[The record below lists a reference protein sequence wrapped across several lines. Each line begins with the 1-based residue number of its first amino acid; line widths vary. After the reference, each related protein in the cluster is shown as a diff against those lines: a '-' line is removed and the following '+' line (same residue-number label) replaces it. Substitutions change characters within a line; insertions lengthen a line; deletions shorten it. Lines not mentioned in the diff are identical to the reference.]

1 MVMRSTA
8 SRATSWTHPKTGRGP
23 FPKESVDDP
32 ISTILRVVPG
42 GCPGGVRLQ
51 PRRQHRA
58 TREWRTGSQRPG
70 RAARP
75 TSVEPGPAGS
85 MNVLSLWGGSEEEAF
100 KAVLADFTAKTGI
113 AVNYEAD
120 RQTYST
126 TLQSRITGGNP
137 PDIAIIPG
145 IGFLRRFAKDGSLK
159 KLADLGVDTSGLAAN
174 YPEGFLGAG
183 SVDGELYAVPAKY
196 NNKGTM
202 WYRPDLFKA
211 NGVTTNPT
219 TWDEYKAALDAN
231 VGKPGAMALG
241 AKDDWNLT
249 DWFENI
255 YIRQAGVEAYD
266 KLFSADGDWADPSVQ
281 TDVNTMLEVINDKYV
296 VGGID
301 AAVGRAWTDAIA
313 QVFKPEPEAAV
324 FYEGGFVGGIATG
337 QTNTAL
343 VIGETIDWFPFP
355 TLGNT
360 EDVTTFGGDVVGA
373 FTDSA
378 GAKAFVEYIVTPEA
392 NQVWAGTG
400 AIVSPHKGV
409 PTSAYPNELVV
420 REAESLV
427 NAAQI
432 RYDGADLLPAGIAG
446 EGLGALLQRA
456 IAGDTIDWADY
467 QTRVKAAWDAE

>member
-1 MVMRSTA
+1 MSRSLRLSALALAAALMAVACGPSGGTVPPA
-8 SRATSWTHPKTGRGP
+8 SG
-23 FPKESVDDP
+23 
-32 ISTILRVVPG
+32 
-42 GCPGGVRLQ
+42 
-51 PRRQHRA
+51 
-58 TREWRTGSQRPG
+58 
-70 RAARP
+70 
-75 TSVEPGPAGS
+75 GPAASTPASSAGGS
-85 MNVLSLWGGSEEEAF
+85 VAPGANGSINVLSLWGGSEEKAF
-100 KAVLADFTAKTGI
+100 QAVLADFTAKTGI
-113 AVNYEAD
+113 TVNYEAD

-159 KLADLGVDTSGLAAN
+159 KLSDLGVDTAALASN
-174 YPEGFLGAG
+174 YPEGFLAAG
-183 SVDGELYAVPAKY
+183 TVDGELYAVPAKY

-211 NGVTTNPT
+211 DGVTTIPT
-219 TWDEYKAALDAN
+219 TWDEYKAALDATKD
-231 VGKPGAMALG
+231 KPGAMALG

-249 DWFENI
+249 DWFESI
-255 YIRQAGVEAYD
+255 YIRQAGLDAYD
-266 KLFSADGDWADPSVQ
+266 KLFSADGDWTDPTVQ
-281 TDVNTMLEVINDKYV
+281 KDVDTMLEVINDNYV

-313 QVFKPEPEAAV
+313 QVFKPEPEAAT

-373 FTDSA
+373 LTDSD
-378 GAKAFVEYIVTPEA
+378 GAKAFLAYVITPEA
-392 NQVWAGTG
+392 NTVWASTG
-400 AIVSPHKGV
+400 AIVSPNKGV
-409 PTSAYPNELVV
+409 ATTDYPNDLVV
-420 REAESLV
+420 REAESLIKAG
-427 NAAQI
+427 AAA
-432 RYDGADLLPAGIAG
+432 RYDGSDLLPAGIAG

-456 IAGDTIDWADY
+456 IRGDTIDWADY

>member
-1 MVMRSTA
+1 MTRSLRISALFLAAALVAVACGPSGSTLPPA
-8 SRATSWTHPKTGRGP
+8 SGGP
-23 FPKESVDDP
+23 AASAEASTPAESVA
-32 ISTILRVVPG
+32 PG
-42 GCPGGVRLQ
+42 AGG
-51 PRRQHRA
+51 
-58 TREWRTGSQRPG
+58 SI
-70 RAARP
+70 
-75 TSVEPGPAGS
+75 
-85 MNVLSLWGGSEEEAF
+85 NVLSLWGGSEEEAF

-113 AVNYEAD
+113 TVNYEAD

-145 IGFLRRFAKDGSLK
+145 IGFLRRFAKDGSLHK
-159 KLADLGVDTSGLAAN
+159 IADMGVDTASLSSS
-174 YPEGFLGAG
+174 YPEGFLAAG
-183 SVDGELYAVPAKY
+183 TVDGELYAVPAKY

-202 WYRPDLFKA
+202 WYRPDLFKT

-219 TWDEYKAALDAN
+219 TWDEYKAALDSN

-255 YIRQAGVEAYD
+255 YIRQAGVDAYD
-266 KLFSADGDWADPSVQ
+266 KLFSADGDWTDPTVQ
-281 TDVNTMLEVINDKYV
+281 KDVDTMLEVINDKYV

-313 QVFKPEPEAAV
+313 QVFKPEPEAAT
-324 FYEGGFVGGIATG
+324 FYEGGFVGGIAIG
-337 QTNTAL
+337 QTNPDL

-373 FTDSA
+373 FTDSD
-378 GAKAFVEYIVTPEA
+378 GAKAFLSYVITPEA
-392 NQVWAGTG
+392 NAVWAGTG

-409 PTSAYPNELVV
+409 PTSAYPNDLVV

-456 IAGDTIDWADY
+456 IRGDTIDWADF

>member
-1 MVMRSTA
+1 MSRSLRISALFLAAALVATA
-8 SRATSWTHPKTGRGP
+8 CGP
-23 FPKESVDDP
+23 AG
-32 ISTILRVVPG
+32 TTVPPASG
-42 GCPGGVRLQ
+42 GP
-51 PRRQHRA
+51 
-58 TREWRTGSQRPG
+58 
-70 RAARP
+70 AASAP
-75 TSVEPGPAGS
+75 ASGPATSVEPGPAGS
-85 MNVLSLWGGSEEEAF
+85 LNVLSLWGGSEEEAF
-100 KAVLADFTAKTGI
+100 RAVLDDFEAKTGFT
-113 AVNYEAD
+113 VNYEAD

-137 PDIAIIPG
+137 PDIGIIPG

-159 KLADLGVDTSGLAAN
+159 KLSDLGIDTSGLAAN

-183 SVDGELYAVPAKY
+183 SVEGELYAVPAKY

-202 WYRPDLFKA
+202 WYRPDLFEA
-211 NGVTTNPT
+211 ASVTPPT
-219 TWDEYKAALDAN
+219 TWDEFKAALETLKD
-231 VGKPGAMALG
+231 KPAAMALG

-255 YIRQAGVEAYD
+255 YIRQSGVEAYD
-266 KLFSADGDWADPSVQ
+266 KLFSADGDWADPTVQ
-281 TDVNTMLEVINDKYV
+281 TTVNTMLEVINEEYV
-296 VGGID
+296 VGGIN

-355 TLGNT
+355 TFGGA

-378 GAKAFVEYIVTPEA
+378 GAKAFIEYIVTPEA

-400 AIVSPHKGV
+400 AIVSPHSGV
-409 PTSAYPNELVV
+409 PTSAYPNELVI
-420 REAESLV
+420 REAESLN
-427 NAAQI
+427 NADQI

>member
-1 MVMRSTA
+1 MRERPSLTGMRRSNLRRRSMTRSLRFPALFLVAALAAAACGGTGGSPGA
-8 SRATSWTHPKTGRGP
+8 SAP
-23 FPKESVDDP
+23 
-32 ISTILRVVPG
+32 
-42 GCPGGVRLQ
+42 
-51 PRRQHRA
+51 
-58 TREWRTGSQRPG
+58 
-70 RAARP
+70 AA
-75 TSVEPGPAGS
+75 SEPGASSGPVTSGEAGTIS
-85 MNVLSLWGGSEEEAF
+85 VLSLWGGSEEAAF
-100 KAVLADFTAKTGI
+100 KAVLEDFTAKTGWG
-113 AVNYEAD
+113 VTYEAD

-159 KLADLGVDTSGLAAN
+159 KLSDLGVDAAAVSGSYPAGFLAA
-174 YPEGFLGAG
+174 GT
-183 SVDGELYAVPAKY
+183 VDGELYAVPAKY

-202 WYRPDLFKA
+202 WYRPDLFTAA
-211 NGVTTNPT
+211 NVNPPT
-219 TWDEYKAALDAN
+219 TWEEFKTTLDALKD
-231 VGKPGAMALG
+231 KPGAMALG

-255 YIRQAGVEAYD
+255 YIRQSGVEAYD
-266 KLFSADGDWADPSVQ
+266 KLFSAEGDWADPTVQ
-281 TDVNTMLEVINDKYV
+281 QTVDTMLEVINDEYV

-337 QTNTAL
+337 QTNPDL

-373 FTDSA
+373 FTDSE
-378 GAKAFVEYIVTPEA
+378 GAKQFLAYVTTPEA
-392 NQVWAGTG
+392 NAVWAGTG
-400 AIVSPHKGV
+400 AIVSPNTGV
-409 PTSAYPNELVV
+409 ETSAYPNELVV
-420 REAESLV
+420 REAESLKD
-427 NAAQI
+427 AAEI

-456 IAGDTIDWADY
+456 IAGDTIDWADF

>member
-1 MVMRSTA
+1 MTRTLRISALFLATALVAAACGPSGSTLPPA
-8 SRATSWTHPKTGRGP
+8 SGGP
-23 FPKESVDDP
+23 AASAPASAPAESVA
-32 ISTILRVVPG
+32 PG
-42 GCPGGVRLQ
+42 AGG
-51 PRRQHRA
+51 
-58 TREWRTGSQRPG
+58 SI
-70 RAARP
+70 
-75 TSVEPGPAGS
+75 
-85 MNVLSLWGGSEEEAF
+85 NVLSLWGGSEEEAF
-100 KAVLADFTAKTGI
+100 KAVLADFTAKTGVT
-113 AVNYEAD
+113 VNYEAD

-159 KLADLGVDTSGLAAN
+159 KIADMGVDTASLSSS
-174 YPEGFLGAG
+174 YPEGFLAAG
-183 SVDGELYAVPAKY
+183 TVDGELYAIPAKY

-202 WYRPDLFKA
+202 WYRPDVYKA
-211 NGVTTNPT
+211 AGVTTNPT
-219 TWDEYKAALDAN
+219 TWDEYKAALDAT

-266 KLFSADGDWADPSVQ
+266 KLFSAEGDWTDPSVQ
-281 TDVNTMLEVINDKYV
+281 KDVDTMLEVINDKYV

-313 QVFKPEPEAAV
+313 QVFKPEPEAGT

-343 VIGETIDWFPFP
+343 VIGETIDWYPFP

-373 FTDSA
+373 LTDSD
-378 GAKAFVEYIVTPEA
+378 GAKAFLQYVTTPEA
-392 NQVWAGTG
+392 NTVWAGTG

-409 PTSAYPNELVV
+409 GTDAYPNELVV
-420 REAESLV
+420 REAESL
-427 NAAQI
+427 NSAAQI

-456 IAGDTIDWADY
+456 IRGDTIDWADY

>member
-1 MVMRSTA
+1 MSRSLRLSALFLAAALVATA
-8 SRATSWTHPKTGRGP
+8 CG
-23 FPKESVDDP
+23 
-32 ISTILRVVPG
+32 PG
-42 GCPGGVRLQ
+42 GATVPPASGG
-51 PRRQHRA
+51 PAA
-58 TREWRTGSQRPG
+58 TGGASAP
-70 RAARP
+70 A

-85 MNVLSLWGGSEEEAF
+85 LNVLSLWGGSEEEAF
-100 KAVLADFTAKTGI
+100 RAVLADFEAKSGFT
-113 AVNYEAD
+113 VNYEAD

-137 PDIAIIPG
+137 PDIGIIPG
-145 IGFLRRFAKDGSLK
+145 IGFLRRFAKDGSLQ
-159 KLADLGVDTSGLAAN
+159 KLSDLGIDTSGLAAN

-202 WYRPDLFKA
+202 WYRPDLFEA
-211 NGVTTNPT
+211 ASVEVPT
-219 TWDEYKAALDAN
+219 TWDEYKAALETLKD
-231 VGKPGAMALG
+231 KPGAMALG

-266 KLFSADGDWADPSVQ
+266 KLFSAEGDWADPSVQ
-281 TDVNTMLEVINDKYV
+281 TTVDTMLEVINDEYV

-373 FTDSA
+373 FTDSD
-378 GAKAFVEYIVTPEA
+378 GAKAFIEYIVTPEA
-392 NQVWAGTG
+392 NNVWAGTG

-409 PTSAYPNELVV
+409 GTDAYPNELVV
-420 REAESLV
+420 REAESLT
-427 NAAQI
+427 NADQI

-456 IAGDTIDWADY
+456 IGGDTIDWADY

>member
-1 MVMRSTA
+1 MTRSLRISALFLVAALVAVACGPSGSTLPPA
-8 SRATSWTHPKTGRGP
+8 SGGP
-23 FPKESVDDP
+23 AASAGASTPAESVA
-32 ISTILRVVPG
+32 PG
-42 GCPGGVRLQ
+42 
-51 PRRQHRA
+51 A
-58 TREWRTGSQRPG
+58 
-70 RAARP
+70 
-75 TSVEPGPAGS
+75 AGS
-85 MNVLSLWGGSEEEAF
+85 INVLSLWGGSEEEAF

-113 AVNYEAD
+113 TVNYEAD

-145 IGFLRRFAKDGSLK
+145 IGFLRRFAKDGSLHK
-159 KLADLGVDTSGLAAN
+159 IGDMGVDTAGLSSS
-174 YPEGFLGAG
+174 YPEGFLAAG
-183 SVDGELYAVPAKY
+183 TVDGELYAVPAKY

-202 WYRPDLFKA
+202 WYRPDLFKT

-219 TWDEYKAALDAN
+219 TWDEYKTALDAN

-255 YIRQAGVEAYD
+255 YIRQAGVDAYD
-266 KLFSADGDWADPSVQ
+266 KLFSAEGDWADPTVQ
-281 TDVNTMLEVINDKYV
+281 KDVDTMLEVINDKYV

-313 QVFKPEPEAAV
+313 QVFKPDPEAAT
-324 FYEGGFVGGIATG
+324 FYEGGFVGGIAIG
-337 QTNTAL
+337 QTNPDL

-373 FTDSA
+373 FTDSD
-378 GAKAFVEYIVTPEA
+378 GAKAFLQYVITPEA
-392 NQVWAGTG
+392 NAVWAGTG

-409 PTSAYPNELVV
+409 PTSAYPNDLVV

-456 IAGDTIDWADY
+456 IRGDTIDWADF